1 MDFFMG
7 AELSGGLSDDTIQ
20 LIKNVEKQIK
30 RLEKN
35 NYGGNIHDIGI
46 IPIIIELSPELE
58 EQGFFKER
66 RLVRRKQGEAD
77 YRLRIDYVKFY
88 KLDDLRKNLLII
100 KNVIDSIRDIGR
112 KVKEF
117 NASKFEEDILALFRI
132 SYQDIEKV

>member
-46 IPIIIELSPELE
+46 IPIIMKLSPELE
-58 EQGFFKER
+58 EHCLG
-66 RLVRRKQGEAD
+66 
-77 YRLRIDYVKFY
+77 
-88 KLDDLRKNLLII
+88 
-100 KNVIDSIRDIGR
+100 
-112 KVKEF
+112 
-117 NASKFEEDILALFRI
+117 
-132 SYQDIEKV
+132 

>member
-1 MDFFMG
+1 M
-7 AELSGGLSDDTIQ
+7 
-20 LIKNVEKQIK
+20 
-30 RLEKN
+30 
-35 NYGGNIHDIGI
+35 
-46 IPIIIELSPELE
+46 ELSPELE

-66 RLVRRKQGEAD
+66 KLVRRKQGEAD